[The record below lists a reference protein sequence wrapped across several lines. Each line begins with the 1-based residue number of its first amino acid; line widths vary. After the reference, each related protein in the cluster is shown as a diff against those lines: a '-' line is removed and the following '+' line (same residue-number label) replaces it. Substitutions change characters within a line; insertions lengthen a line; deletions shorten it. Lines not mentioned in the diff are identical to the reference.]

1 MHRGQLCTG
10 RLFNCTPAQLPPDVK
25 ANLTTLLRRGGTDL
39 EGFIRPGCTHLTV
52 DVVLNA
58 EEVAAVRALQL
69 PVYASLLRYGDPART
84 ARNAAAAH
92 AEGYGA
98 VKLHEIDPA
107 AVLAARDALGP
118 DAVLMDD
125 VNCPWSVAEALEHE
139 RLLRPAALHWLEEP
153 VWPPEDAAGLARV
166 PRCRH
171 ADRRRGEL
179 CDGACLRRPVR
190 RRVGGRG
197 ATERRQDRHH
207 RGTPGDRAG
216 GCGQCARRAA
226 LRLFRAGLSR
236 LVALGRNARDPAAGA
251 PVADAGGKPVRS
263 LAGRAGWGGGCA
275 HRPRPGLRPGRGD
288 PGTLPPRPRRRGKGG
303 RMKITALHTTPGEL
317 TLPSP
322 AVGGLGPIKTIGL
335 VATRI
340 ETDEGLFGEHV
351 LITLHGRHVRVLD
364 EMVQSLAPLVV
375 GRDPLH
381 STAIWADGWR
391 QNNFVGHKGVA
402 VMGLSAVDGA
412 LWDIRGKAAGLNIAA
427 LIGQART
434 AVPTYASGGLWLD
447 RSIDALQAEASG
459 FVSAGFRAVKMRL
472 APGPLPATEARVRA
486 VREAIGPGIT
496 LMADANQQL
505 NEAEAIRMGRMLERY
520 DLAWFEEPL
529 PAWDLAGVA
538 RVAAA
543 LDTPIAS
550 GETEY
555 ARYGFRTMLELR
567 SADVLMPDLQR
578 VGGVTEFI
586 RVANFAAAY
595 DVPVSSHLF
604 PEMSL
609 SVLAGLENATW
620 LEHMPW
626 LSPLYNEAVEL
637 QDGAAVVPDR
647 PGWGFTLN
655 MKNWLGRPTG

>member
-1 MHRGQLCTG
+1 
-10 RLFNCTPAQLPPDVK
+10 
-25 ANLTTLLRRGGTDL
+25 
-39 EGFIRPGCTHLTV
+39 
-52 DVVLNA
+52 
-58 EEVAAVRALQL
+58 
-69 PVYASLLRYGDPART
+69 
-84 ARNAAAAH
+84 
-92 AEGYGA
+92 
-98 VKLHEIDPA
+98 
-107 AVLAARDALGP
+107 
-118 DAVLMDD
+118 
-125 VNCPWSVAEALEHE
+125 
-139 RLLRPAALHWLEEP
+139 
-153 VWPPEDAAGLARV
+153 
-166 PRCRH
+166 
-171 ADRRRGEL
+171 
-179 CDGACLRRPVR
+179 
-190 RRVGGRG
+190 
-197 ATERRQDRHH
+197 
-207 RGTPGDRAG
+207 
-216 GCGQCARRAA
+216 
-226 LRLFRAGLSR
+226 
-236 LVALGRNARDPAAGA
+236 
-251 PVADAGGKPVRS
+251 
-263 LAGRAGWGGGCA
+263 
-275 HRPRPGLRPGRGD
+275 
-288 PGTLPPRPRRRGKGG
+288 
-303 RMKITALHTTPGEL
+303 MKITALHTTPGEL

-322 AVGGLGPIKTIGL
+322 AVGGLGPINTIGL

-340 ETDEGLFGEHV
+340 ETDAGLVGEHV
-351 LITLHGRHVRVLD
+351 LITLHGRHVRVLE

-434 AVPTYASGGLWLD
+434 AVPSYASGGLWLD

-459 FVSAGFRAVKMRL
+459 FVAAGFRAVKMRL
-472 APGPLPATEARVRA
+472 APGPLAATEARVRA
-486 VREAIGPGIT
+486 VREAIGTGIT

-555 ARYGFRTMLELR
+555 ARYGFRTMIELR

-586 RVANFAAAY
+586 RVANLAAAY

-626 LSPLYNEAVEL
+626 LSPLYNEALEL
-637 QDGAAVVPDR
+637 RDGAALVPDR

-655 MKNWLGRPTG
+655 MERVRKAN